1 MAKNS
6 IMVADKYQL
15 LKKIGEGSF
24 GKIFLAQ
31 AHAQAQ
37 ADAMQDQA
45 ESEFAIKIMPL
56 RNKAVGD
63 NEVQIYEKIQ
73 GVKGIP
79 ALYAWGTESR
89 FHYIVMEL
97 LDQSLEQ
104 LLLSFNSGA
113 DAEQKTMNLK
123 TMNLKTMNL
132 KTMPLKVVLHLGVQI
147 LNIIEQIHAR
157 GIIHRDLKP
166 ANFLLKNDKQNISQL
181 YLIDFGLS
189 MFFLDDKLKHQAI
202 RTNEAPVG
210 TARYMSV
217 NMHHG
222 LTASRRDD
230 LETVGYILM
239 FLYHGALPW
248 QNANNVVEQKLGL
261 NWASSTVGEFVLF
274 IQYCR
279 NLGYADKPNYE
290 YLRQMLNNLAGITQ

>member
-1 MAKNS
+1 MMAKNS

-31 AHAQAQ
+31 A
-37 ADAMQDQA
+37 DAMQAQSETD
-45 ESEFAIKIMPL
+45 SEFAIKIMPL

-63 NEVQIYEKIQ
+63 NEVHIYEKIQ

-79 ALYAWGTESR
+79 VLYAWGTESR

-113 DAEQKTMNLK
+113 EQ
-123 TMNLKTMNL
+123 TMNL

-202 RTNEAPVG
+202 RTNEALVG

-290 YLRQMLNNLAGITQ
+290 YLRQMLNNLVRLTQ

>member
-31 AHAQAQ
+31 ADAMQAQ
-37 ADAMQDQA
+37 AHADQA

-89 FHYIVMEL
+89 FHYMVMEL

-104 LLLSFNSGA
+104 LLLSFNSGTG
-113 DAEQKTMNLK
+113 AEQKTMNLK
-123 TMNLKTMNL
+123 TMPL

-202 RTNEAPVG
+202 RTNEALVG

-261 NWASSTVGEFVLF
+261 NWTSSTVGEFVLF

-290 YLRQMLNNLAGITQ
+290 YLRQMLNNLSGITQ